1 MNLIENKQEELSR
14 SEKYII
20 LDALRDFNVKLEADV
35 QICRRFPNLIKIYN
49 DKIEQIKTI
58 TKKLRNTL

>member
-1 MNLIENKQEELSR
+1 MNLIENKQKELST

-20 LDALRDFNVKLEADV
+20 LHALKDFNVKLEADV
-35 QICRRFPNLIKIYN
+35 QIFSSPNLIKIYN

-58 TKKLRNTL
+58 TNKLENTL

>member
-1 MNLIENKQEELSR
+1 MNLIENKQEELSA

-20 LDALRDFNVKLEADV
+20 LHALKDFNVKLEADV
-35 QICRRFPNLIKIYN
+35 KIFSSPILIKIYN

-58 TKKLRNTL
+58 TNKLENTV